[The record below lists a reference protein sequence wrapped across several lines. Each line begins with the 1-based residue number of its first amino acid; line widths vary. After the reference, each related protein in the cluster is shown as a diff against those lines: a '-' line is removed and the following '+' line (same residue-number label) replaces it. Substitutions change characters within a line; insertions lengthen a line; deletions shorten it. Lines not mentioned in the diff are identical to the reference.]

1 MLRRAH
7 QAMLDSRSSYLLTL
21 ASAALQ
27 GAIRNEG
34 DLVAL
39 LPPEPST
46 NSRPQRRYDVS
57 LTPKKP
63 TWAEPLLLSASA
75 KSGQKL
81 DDQCGAIFVMPESIL
96 PIF

>member
-46 NSRPQRRYDVS
+46 NSRPN
-57 LTPKKP
+57 
-63 TWAEPLLLSASA
+63 
-75 KSGQKL
+75 
-81 DDQCGAIFVMPESIL
+81 
-96 PIF
+96 